1 MTRKPSD
8 RLETPGYLESHA
20 INHGYPVVEENG
32 HVHND
37 VEDKDQGETFE
48 RSLEKEKNTWNK
60 QSLKSRFKPAGCSG
74 RRAHKH
80 SKRVTLWAS
89 FLPFFGE
96 LGPSTILLEM
106 ITCFFGLAQ
115 PPHAPKHAK

>member
-37 VEDKDQGETFE
+37 VEDKDQGETFDG
-48 RSLEKEKNTWNK
+48 SAV
-60 QSLKSRFKPAGCSG
+60 LKRK
-74 RRAHKH
+74 KH
-80 SKRVTLWAS
+80 VEQTK
-89 FLPFFGE
+89 FE
-96 LGPSTILLEM
+96 E
-106 ITCFFGLAQ
+106 
-115 PPHAPKHAK
+115 